1 MENATNTLNNEAL
14 DTLSYLIDK
23 FNLTLEIS
31 STQIK
36 DFSIQLA
43 NKIVRWELIESIIY
57 LLIHLCIMLAMVYI
71 IKKLKD
77 TSIKKIIEVEAF
89 KNDKEPIRVMVKIV
103 CYIISLFMLTA
114 ILKEIYD
121 ILMCI
126 AFPEKTILEFIS
138 KYI

>member
-14 DTLSYLIDK
+14 DTLGYLIDK
-23 FNLTLEIS
+23 FNLTLEVS
-31 STQIK
+31 SAQIK

-57 LLIHLCIMLAMVYI
+57 ALVHLCIMLAMVFI

-77 TSIKKIIEVEAF
+77 ISIKKIIEIEAF
-89 KNDKEPIRVMVKIV
+89 KNDKELIRVMAKIV
-103 CYIISLFMLTA
+103 CYIISLFMITV
-114 ILKEIYD
+114 ILGEIYD
-121 ILMCI
+121 IVMCI
-126 AFPEKTILEFIS
+126 AFPEKIILEFIG